1 MIDKR
6 TRNTNFF
13 FIYLR
18 FADSDFDFYVQL
30 PRYNDFPGSNT
41 VRDVIKLLAPTRKF
55 TKFVP
60 IPSARIPILKCVHI
74 RTGYH
79 CDLNFSDSLGVYNSP
94 IVAHLLR
101 FDERIHDM
109 AIILK
114 YWVKVHDLSGSCKLS
129 NYALLWL
136 LIFYLQSLKSP
147 IIPAIKQFQRNVPPI
162 YINDMNL
169 AFNERYKNITKN
181 RQRQSEL
188 LLGFFEFYSTF
199 DFESQIIC
207 PLHGKAFPK
216 ENVVQKHPTEFA
228 RYIDVMDRHPD
239 LTGLKLNKII
249 CIQDPF
255 DICQTIPGPLSKP
268 HFQEFR
274 WKISTAASIFK
285 KTLEET
291 GENGRLLLS
300 IFNKNA
306 FVEVKPEAVKAN
318 KSSFFLK
325 VLPIESE
332 LVLIRKYL
340 LKTKGPD
347 TVIKAADIKALWA
360 KKIIDYLIDMLTNV
374 FCMSITPLEIETV
387 NEVSETASKSPKVD
401 GQSDVHTNDLYKI
414 IEVIGTKDVFYGR
427 KQQKILAPSFIRIEI
442 DTSKKRLENN
452 QMEINFKA
460 KVNIAATP
468 NSADFVTV
476 DFEDLVRTK
485 KNNFFKGFQA
495 LFSSSVRHFLKG
507 YFLEFQT
514 HNELGLNAEALPPN
528 VQKKKGQPKRSSSV
542 VKSDD
547 GTPNHDATNDNDNTI
562 SNEQAN
568 STEHPKE
575 NSEASTITSIE

>member
-1 MIDKR
+1 
-6 TRNTNFF
+6 
-13 FIYLR
+13 
-18 FADSDFDFYVQL
+18 
-30 PRYNDFPGSNT
+30 
-41 VRDVIKLLAPTRKF
+41 
-55 TKFVP
+55 
-60 IPSARIPILKCVHI
+60 
-74 RTGYH
+74 
-79 CDLNFSDSLGVYNSP
+79 
-94 IVAHLLR
+94 
-101 FDERIHDM
+101 M

-114 YWVKVHDLSGSCKLS
+114 YWMKAHDLSGSSKLS
-129 NYALLWL
+129 NYAVCWL

-147 IIPAIKQFQRNVPPI
+147 IIPPIKQFQRNIPPI

-169 AFNERYKNITKN
+169 AFNDRLGNASKN

-216 ENVVQKHPTEFA
+216 ENVIQKHPTEFA
-228 RYIDVMDRHPD
+228 RYIDVMDRHPE
-239 LTGLKLNKII
+239 LIGLKLNKII

-255 DICQTIPGPLSKP
+255 DICQTIPGPISKQS
-268 HFQEFR
+268 FQDFR
-274 WKISTAASIFK
+274 SKIVMAATIFK
-285 KTLEET
+285 KTLDET

-306 FVEVKPEAVKAN
+306 FVQPKPEVMKSN
-318 KSSFFLK
+318 KSSFFIK

-340 LKTKGPD
+340 LKTKGSE
-347 TVIKAADIKALWA
+347 TLIKAADIKALWA
-360 KKIIDYLIDMLTNV
+360 KKIIEYLIDMLTNV
-374 FCMSITPLEIETV
+374 FCMSIAPIE
-387 NEVSETASKSPKVD
+387 NETAGETSETASKSPKVD
-401 GQSDVHTNDLYKI
+401 GQSDVHTNDLCKL
-414 IEVIGTKDVFYGR
+414 IEVTGTRDVFYGR
-427 KQQKILAPSFIRIEI
+427 KQQKILSPSFIRIEI

-460 KVNIAATP
+460 NVNLGATQQ
-468 NSADFVTV
+468 NADFVTI

-514 HNELGLNAEALPPN
+514 NNELGLHAEALPPPIAAN
-528 VQKKKGQPKRSSSV
+528 VQKRKRRPKRSLSEI
-542 VKSDD
+542 KSDD
-547 GTPNHDATNDNDNTI
+547 GTSNHAADNDNGNDKSLSDTQP
-562 SNEQAN
+562 SATEQPIENSAEVSVVA
-568 STEHPKE
+568 STE
-575 NSEASTITSIE
+575 